1 VRNNDQLRSIVCE
14 LDSGTDETL
23 AALTTQLA
31 NLQDCLKAGQPT
43 AQLLTRIVA
52 LAGQAS
58 QQVNLSCLFHS
69 PLWEDEEEFS
79 CATHRHAEA
88 LVRLR
93 NIQVALPRGST
104 VGQTS
109 TIEGAVFGLF
119 RDTLSLVNGYAD
131 RRSED
136 IRIPLSIDVTTVQV
150 REYTGG
156 VPSELLEQFEFR
168 PNGVGNGA
176 GVLRMGEKVDDFFE
190 PFEVV
195 CGNTALVLAITHGDE
210 H

>member
-1 VRNNDQLRSIVCE
+1 MLAKDLFDHDELQIILNHETRAASMHQRPAGWGGICSRLVRVRNNDQLRSIVCE

-52 LAGQAS
+52 LADQAS
-58 QQVNLSCLFHS
+58 QQVNLSCLFYS
-69 PLWEDEEEFS
+69 PLWDDEEEFS

-93 NIQVALPRGST
+93 NIQVALPRWST

-109 TIEGAVFGLF
+109 T
-119 RDTLSLVNGYAD
+119 
-131 RRSED
+131 
-136 IRIPLSIDVTTVQV
+136 
-150 REYTGG
+150 
-156 VPSELLEQFEFR
+156 
-168 PNGVGNGA
+168 
-176 GVLRMGEKVDDFFE
+176 
-190 PFEVV
+190 
-195 CGNTALVLAITHGDE
+195 
-210 H
+210 